1 MTSCGGDRFS
11 VYLVFAEPGGIFIQ
25 AASSLAGAGAALI
38 AHAAQMFQT
47 TDLLM
52 SDGSPFELDT
62 IAAMLPMDGCV
73 WILSASSDEPIA
85 SIERRFLAP

>member
-1 MTSCGGDRFS
+1 MTSCDGDRFS
-11 VYLVFAEPGGIFIQ
+11 VYLVFAEPGGTFIQ

-38 AHAAQMFQT
+38 AHAAQMLQT
-47 TDLLM
+47 TELVM

-62 IAAMLPMDGCV
+62 VAAMLPMDGCV
-73 WILSASSDEPIA
+73 WILSASRDEPIG